1 MSAEVAGLTW
11 DELLARAKRTGV
23 ALVPAGST
31 ERHGSHLPM
40 GTDAATAREVARRVG
55 RKTGAVVFPTL
66 TYGVSEHPAFQGA
79 FLSDETFSAVVREL
93 CRGIEKMG
101 FRKILFISGHGPNN
115 SGILSVLKELFEE
128 RPGQRLLGLAHC
140 MTLVNQLMPDFV
152 KDRPTGHSD
161 FRETAIMLAINAKQ
175 VHTEKAHISEKISK
189 KFSGN
194 LKSTGVHLVGLER
207 ASIHL
212 CHSID
217 ELDTYGGYGQING
230 ASKEDGEK
238 ILTVLSD
245 FLCRVV
251 DELRRIELP
260 LA

>member
-1 MSAEVAGLTW
+1 MSVEAAGLTW
-11 DELLARAKRTGV
+11 DELLDRAKRTGV

-31 ERHGSHLPM
+31 ERHASHLPM

-55 RKTGAVVFPTL
+55 RKTGAVVFPAL
-66 TYGVSEHPAFQGA
+66 AYGVSEHPAFQGA
-79 FLSDETFSAVVREL
+79 FLSDETFSSVVREL
-93 CRGIEKMG
+93 CSGIEKMG

-115 SGILSVLKELFEE
+115 ACILSVIKALFEAS
-128 RPGQRLLGLAHC
+128 PGRRLLGLAHC

-161 FRETAIMLAINAKQ
+161 YRETAIMLAVNAQQ
-175 VHTEKAHISEKISK
+175 VNLAKAAIPERISK
-189 KFSGN
+189 AFSGS
-194 LKSTGVHLVGLER
+194 LKSTGVHIVGLDE
-207 ASIHL
+207 ANIHL
-212 CHSID
+212 CHGID
-217 ELDTYGGYGQING
+217 ELDTYGGYGQIKG

-245 FLCRVV
+245 FLSRVV

-260 LA
+260 PA